1 MFVADL
7 LNDDKWIE
15 FLNYK
20 LDKDYVSK
28 HEKKQIKDFILNKQ
42 YKTICNFI
50 SKNDYSFSI
59 PQKHLISK
67 GRSSKKRTVYT
78 FNNDEMIIL
87 KYISYL
93 LYEYDNLFARNLYS
107 FRKSF
112 GVKSAINNIC
122 NIKNI
127 SKMYGYKV
135 DISNYF
141 NSININILLDNLKED
156 IKDSELYNLL
166 YELLS
171 NNKVKYNDE
180 IIVEEKGVMAGVP
193 ISAFLANYYIKEIDD
208 YFWNQKLVY
217 LRYADD
223 IIMFCNDKEELIRNQ
238 QMLLSFFEKY
248 KLKINKEKEYFFE
261 PQDKWDFLGFSF
273 CDDKVDLSSNS
284 VRKIKAKIRRS
295 ARSIRRW
302 MLKNDAPP
310 EAALKA
316 MNKKYNRKFYGK
328 LDSDDL
334 SWKYWF
340 FPTITTTKS
349 LKEIDNY
356 MQECMCYMITGKHNK
371 RNYEVVPYTLIKS
384 CNYRPLVHEYYKFL
398 SFDMKNDI

>member
-1 MFVADL
+1 MFVDDL

-50 SKNDYSFSI
+50 SKNEYSFSI
-59 PQKHLISK
+59 PKKHLISK
-67 GRSSKKRTVYT
+67 GRSSKKRAVYT

-141 NSININILLDNLKED
+141 NSINIDVLLDNLKED
-156 IKDSELYNLL
+156 IKDSELYKLL

-261 PQDKWDFLGFSF
+261 PQENWDYLGFSF
-273 CDDKVDLSSNS
+273 CNDKVDLSLNS
-284 VRKIKAKIRRS
+284 VKKIKAKIRRS

-302 MLKNDAPP
+302 MLKNNTPP

-340 FPTITTTKS
+340 FPTINTTKS

-356 MQECMCYMITGKHNK
+356 MQECMRYMITGKHNK

>member
-28 HEKKQIKDFILNKQ
+28 HEKKQIKDFVLNKQ

-50 SKNDYSFSI
+50 SKNEYSFSI
-59 PQKHLISK
+59 PRKHLISK
-67 GRSSKKRTVYT
+67 GRSSKKRAVYT

-156 IKDSELYNLL
+156 IKDEGLYNLL

-238 QMLLSFFEKY
+238 QMLLSFFKKY

-261 PQDKWDFLGFSF
+261 PQENWDFLGFSF
-273 CDDKVDLSSNS
+273 CNDKVDLSLNS
-284 VRKIKAKIRRS
+284 VKKIKAKIRRS

-302 MLKNDAPP
+302 MLKNNTPP

-356 MQECMCYMITGKHNK
+356 MQECMRYMITGKHNK

>member
-28 HEKKQIKDFILNKQ
+28 HEKKQIKDFVLNKQ

-50 SKNDYSFSI
+50 SKNEYSFSI
-59 PQKHLISK
+59 PRKHLISK
-67 GRSSKKRTVYT
+67 GRSSKKRAVYT

-156 IKDSELYNLL
+156 IKDDGLYNLL

-238 QMLLSFFEKY
+238 QMLLSFFKKY

-261 PQDKWDFLGFSF
+261 PQENWDFLGFSF
-273 CDDKVDLSSNS
+273 CNDKVDLSLNS
-284 VRKIKAKIRRS
+284 VKKIKAKIRRS

-302 MLKNDAPP
+302 MLKNNTPP

-356 MQECMCYMITGKHNK
+356 MQECMRYMITGKHNK